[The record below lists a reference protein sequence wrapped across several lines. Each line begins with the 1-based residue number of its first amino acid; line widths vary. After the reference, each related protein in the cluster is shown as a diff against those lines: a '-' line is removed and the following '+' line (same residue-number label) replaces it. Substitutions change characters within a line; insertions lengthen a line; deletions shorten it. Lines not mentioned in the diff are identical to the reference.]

1 MAKDA
6 TDQKKAGNL
15 SDDYPKKDYG
25 HGPVPKQS
33 RFSKIG
39 KTNKKGYTGPP
50 TIQGGFPR

>member
-6 TDQKKAGNL
+6 TDQKKMGSL

-25 HGPVPKQS
+25 HGPVPPQS
-33 RFSKIG
+33 RASKIG

-50 TIQGGFPR
+50 AIQGGFPK